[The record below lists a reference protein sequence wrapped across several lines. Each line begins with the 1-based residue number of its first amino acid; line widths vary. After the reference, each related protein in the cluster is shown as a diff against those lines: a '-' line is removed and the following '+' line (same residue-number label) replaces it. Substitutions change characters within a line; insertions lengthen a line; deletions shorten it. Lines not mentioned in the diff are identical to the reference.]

1 MKRRMT
7 IYDTLLW
14 TVLLLMVWGVS
25 SCSDDS
31 EPMDGDTLEL
41 LSYSR
46 EMEDVTRTATVPAGY
61 QLYVTQHPEV
71 VEEGHAICAYLTIAP
86 SDASRRRFVYET
98 DHWHSNA
105 IVKNGVDYY
114 IYGYLPMGAVG
125 NSWISPL
132 QDDYC
137 LGATLHMEGL
147 DYFSDKDI
155 SLIVGVKGTE
165 NADDDVEVKLG
176 NFLYQGKGRN
186 KNHVYLLFDHLY
198 SALRFSIRIDQ
209 DYAEMRKIRVKSIVL
224 TTDAKAK
231 VDADI
236 VMKPGATPI
245 NSITYTSEEET
256 TGEYVLLDA
265 EHELTTAYETL
276 GVPTYFASGA
286 SVNLK
291 LQCVYDVYDRKNNL
305 VRKNCTSENKLQDI
319 LQTIKRGERRT
330 IKLTVKPTY
339 IYVLSDPDLDSPT
352 VRVES

>member
-1 MKRRMT
+1 MT

-14 TVLLLMVWGVS
+14 AVLLLMVWGMS

-46 EMEDVTRTATVPAGY
+46 EMEEVTRTATVPAGY

-71 VEEGHAICAYLTIAP
+71 VEEGHAICAYLTVAP
-86 SDASRRRFVYET
+86 QEASLRRFVYET

-114 IYGYLPMGAVG
+114 IYGYLPMGAVD
-125 NSWISPL
+125 NTAISPL
-132 QDDYC
+132 QDNYS

-147 DYFSDKDI
+147 DYFSNKDI

-186 KNHVYLLFDHLY
+186 QNHVHLLFDHLY
-198 SALRFSIRIDQ
+198 SALRFSIRVDQ
-209 DYAEMRKIRVKSIVL
+209 NYAEMRKIHVKSIVL

-245 NSITYTSEEET
+245 NSITYTSVGT
-256 TGEYVLLDA
+256 TKGEYTLLDA
-265 EHELTTAYETL
+265 DHELTTAYEI
-276 GVPTYFASGA
+276 
-286 SVNLK
+286 
-291 LQCVYDVYDRKNNL
+291 YDVYDRKNNL
-305 VRKNCTSENKLQDI
+305 VRKDCTSENKLQDV

-330 IKLTVKPTY
+330 IKLTVKPTF

-352 VRVES
+352 VVTE

>member
-1 MKRRMT
+1 MKQRMT

-14 TVLLLMVWGVS
+14 AVLLLMVWGVS

-46 EMEDVTRTATVPAGY
+46 EMEEVTRTATVPAGY

-71 VEEGHAICAYLTIAP
+71 VEEGHAICAYLTVAP
-86 SDASRRRFVYET
+86 QEASLRRFVYET

-114 IYGYLPMGAVG
+114 IYGYLPMGAVD
-125 NSWISPL
+125 NTAISPL
-132 QDDYC
+132 QDNYS

-147 DYFSDKDI
+147 DYFSNKDI

-186 KNHVYLLFDHLY
+186 QNHVHLLFDHLY
-198 SALRFSIRIDQ
+198 SALRFSIRVDQ
-209 DYAEMRKIRVKSIVL
+209 NYAEMRKIHVKSIVL

-231 VDADI
+231 VNADI

-245 NSITYTSEEET
+245 NSITYTSVGT
-256 TGEYVLLDA
+256 TKGEYTLLDA
-265 EHELTTAYETL
+265 DHELTTAYETL

-305 VRKNCTSENKLQDI
+305 VRKDCTSENKLQDV

-330 IKLTVKPTY
+330 VKLTVKPTF

-352 VRVES
+352 VVTE